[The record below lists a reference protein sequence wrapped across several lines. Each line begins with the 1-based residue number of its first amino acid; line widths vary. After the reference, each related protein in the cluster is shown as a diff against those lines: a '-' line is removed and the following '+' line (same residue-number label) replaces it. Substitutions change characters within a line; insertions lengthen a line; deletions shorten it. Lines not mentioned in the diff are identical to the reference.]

1 VAEPSREAVLAR
13 VRAALAG
20 TQRPP
25 AAPLPLGTAT
35 ASEPT
40 DSRVARFAEVLQ
52 RVGGRVHRARDDREA
67 QARLTAIVHGLDAHE
82 VALSDDALVRRLAEG
97 LPGTVQ
103 RFDGWSDRERL
114 FSCDLGLSAVQAA
127 VAETGT
133 LVLESAAERH
143 RLVSLVPPVHVAVL
157 RAGAILPDLDAALAA
172 LAQSASPARAV
183 TLVTGPSR
191 TADIELELVVGVHGP
206 RELHVVVLE
215 ETVP

>member
-1 VAEPSREAVLAR
+1 MAESSREAILAR

-20 TQRPP
+20 TSSP
-25 AAPLPLGTAT
+25 AASPPPPGAVP

-40 DSRVARFAEVLQ
+40 EQRVARFAEALQ
-52 RVGGRVHRARDDREA
+52 RVGGHVHPARDEREA
-67 QARLTAIVHGLDAHE
+67 MDRLATIVSELGAGE

-97 LPGTVQ
+97 LPGAVR

-114 FSCDLGLSAVQAA
+114 FACDLGLSAAQAA

-133 LVLESAAERH
+133 LVLESTAERH

-157 RAGAILPDLDAALAA
+157 RAGAIQPDLDAALAA
-172 LAQSASPARAV
+172 LAQRATPARAV

-206 RELHVVVLE
+206 RELHVVVLQ